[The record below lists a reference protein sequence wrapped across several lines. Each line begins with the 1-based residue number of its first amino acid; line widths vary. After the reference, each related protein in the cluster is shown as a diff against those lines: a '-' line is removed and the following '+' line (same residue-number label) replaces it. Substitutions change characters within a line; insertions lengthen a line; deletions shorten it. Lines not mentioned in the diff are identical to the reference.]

1 MIPHVQDLHETY
13 KDKGLLVFAPHVQSA
28 DRETLE
34 MFLLKRGATYPVA
47 VRSNT
52 SDYPGRGIPRAAIIG
67 VTGKII
73 WEGHPGGGEC
83 KDIIEQE
90 LKKVDLYGEKAILK
104 THKAVAK
111 HIFKTKLGDAYAAA
125 QKEQSAKKDGEPDA
139 SLAAVIERLAAKAKA
154 MLARAEKM
162 VEAGDYFGG
171 DAKYADVEKLFK
183 GSEFADTAKEARK
196 AIKAKDDYKD
206 VKKAW
211 AIWTQIEK
219 KAADKKK
226 DAIAMAGMLV
236 GNPKFA
242 GTYYGK
248 QADKVARLLGTVK

>member
-1 MIPHVQDLHETY
+1 MIPHVQGLHEKF

-52 SDYPGRGIPRAAIIG
+52 SDYPGRGIPRGAIIG
-67 VTGKII
+67 VNGKII
-73 WEGHPGGGEC
+73 WEGHPGSSEC
-83 KDIIEQE
+83 DEIIEKE
-90 LKKVDLYGEKAILK
+90 LKKVDLYGERTILKSHKAI
-104 THKAVAK
+104 AK
-111 HIFKTKLGDAYAAA
+111 NIFKGKLGDAYKAI
-125 QKEQSAKKDGEPDA
+125 AKASEKGTPDA
-139 SLAAVIERLAAKAKA
+139 GLQAVQTRLESKAKA
-154 MLARAEKM
+154 MLSRAEKM

-171 DAKYADVEKLFK
+171 DAKYASVEKVFK

-196 AIKAKDDYKD
+196 AIKAKEDYKD

-211 AIWTQIEK
+211 AIWSQIEK
-219 KAADKKK
+219 KASDKKK

-236 GNPKFA
+236 NNPKFA
-242 GTYYGK
+242 DTYYGK